1 MNTKLMHERLKRMHH
16 SCKSQCSTIIYGN
29 NWKGWRKMERVP
41 RSNAMHTGSVKFAR
55 EGGYIDI
62 AVALKVFHKKYTA

>member
-1 MNTKLMHERLKRMHH
+1 
-16 SCKSQCSTIIYGN
+16 
-29 NWKGWRKMERVP
+29 MERVP